1 MFNTIIW
8 CNKHFNLSVKTSIKT
23 NKNIHKTFSYR
34 GVFSIALQ
42 KTWLA
47 NKISYFGHMLKAATI
62 TSKCA
67 THILKSFNH
76 LPVHKT
82 PPSLGNK
89 RDVSQT
95 KKVKVHFK
103 YILPKDV

>member
-1 MFNTIIW
+1 
-8 CNKHFNLSVKTSIKT
+8 
-23 NKNIHKTFSYR
+23 
-34 GVFSIALQ
+34 
-42 KTWLA
+42 
-47 NKISYFGHMLKAATI
+47 MLKAATI

-103 YILPKDV
+103 YILPKDVSVILSISYHAWVCSRDFY